1 MSARQVKGS
10 ETCTDF
16 VNVVVNVLASNDW
29 GDGVGLFLV
38 HSAVALELSR
48 FLFEAGFDSLGI
60 AMLMVTLLDGDD
72 VVMMFLGKDFTVKD
86 GLNGGVVMVLMDFT
100 VDGGRGLFVT
110 LLDDVLVHDGGSNL
124 LVDGG
129 VMVTSLV
136 PVKESCQW
144 QLIDAVFRS
153 V

>member
-1 MSARQVKGS
+1 MES
-10 ETCTDF
+10 TDL
-16 VNVVVNVLASNDW
+16 VNVMVNVLTSNDW

-72 VVMMFLGKDFTVKD
+72 VVMMFLGEDFTVKD
-86 GLNGGVVMVLMDFT
+86 GLNGGVIMVLMDFT

-110 LLDDVLVHDGGSNL
+110 LLDDVLVHDGGSDL
-124 LVDGG
+124 LVNGG
-129 VMVTSLV
+129 VMMTGLV
-136 PVKESCQW
+136 PVKESGQW
-144 QLIDAVFRS
+144 QLIDTVFRR

>member
-1 MSARQVKGS
+1 M
-10 ETCTDF
+10 
-16 VNVVVNVLASNDW
+16 NVVVNVLTSNDW
-29 GDGVGLFLV
+29 GDGVGLFLA

-100 VDGGRGLFVT
+100 VDGCRGLFVA
-110 LLDDVLVHDGGSNL
+110 LLDDGLVHDGGSDL
-124 LVDGG
+124 LMNGG

-136 PVKESCQW
+136 PVKEGCQW
-144 QLIDAVFRS
+144 QLMDTEREEAS
-153 V
+153 GE